1 MVIRGIRI
9 GREIRINSFR
19 GAISWWPLVATGGNN
34 APHEPVPLFEK
45 MRSLTRNRVRDDTGA
60 VIRGK
65 GEQGGRAALFPLPFI
80 KSTCHPDRR
89 EGSHLSRFRHY
100 VASHLK
106 GTCRIYKDQAAT
118 PLKSEHRG
126 DPDRSVGKF
135 KGCAVQMP
143 AAFQGSKVPCLR
155 RSRVQVP
162 RFQGSMPAAFKS
174 SKVPSYRLCPD
185 SQYDPLFNHSIA
197 QSLSPLVP

>member
-1 MVIRGIRI
+1 M
-9 GREIRINSFR
+9 
-19 GAISWWPLVATGGNN
+19 ATGGNN

-100 VASHLK
+100 VASHLARACHCSKAAPFK
-106 GTCRIYKDQAAT
+106 GPSGCSTVVQDCSRASPFKGSKIQVCQSWSFVVLGLSIRFLRAESPAYSSPMAT
-118 PLKSEHRG
+118 PWVMNPHE
-126 DPDRSVGKF
+126 
-135 KGCAVQMP
+135 
-143 AAFQGSKVPCLR
+143 GSRAP
-155 RSRVQVP
+155 
-162 RFQGSMPAAFKS
+162 
-174 SKVPSYRLCPD
+174 
-185 SQYDPLFNHSIA
+185 
-197 QSLSPLVP
+197 